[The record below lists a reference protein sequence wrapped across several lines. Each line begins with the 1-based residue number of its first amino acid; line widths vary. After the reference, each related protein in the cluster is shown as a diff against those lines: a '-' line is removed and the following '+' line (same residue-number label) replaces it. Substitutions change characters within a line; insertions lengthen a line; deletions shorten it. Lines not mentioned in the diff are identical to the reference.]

1 MIVFQNLKYSSC
13 KLLTDI
19 PLDKE
24 GVYVVDTM
32 QYNMYCNQI
41 IFHVTRKT

>member
-24 GVYVVDTM
+24 GEYVVDGSNIAIKLYFM
-32 QYNMYCNQI
+32 
-41 IFHVTRKT
+41 